1 MASGFLIQVFLG
13 LFQTPKRAL
22 QSQFPRLA
30 RPQLFFNCKLL
41 QFDFDVDASW
51 QVQLHQC
58 VNSFICWVN
67 DVHQTLVRT
76 DFELVTAGLVDV
88 R

>member
-1 MASGFLIQVFLG
+1 MASGFLIRVFLG
-13 LFQTPKRAL
+13 LFQTPMREL
-22 QSQFPRLA
+22 QTQFPGLA
-30 RPQLFFNCKLL
+30 TPQLFSNCKLL
-41 QFDFDVDASW
+41 QLDFDVHASW
-51 QVQLHQC
+51 QVQLHQS